1 MDKCGDGIKELAG
14 LLCSMTWGNILLISL
29 LVYYA
34 VGSSVNLSPNSFFLL
49 RSLVCNVVESLMTK
63 TTQNSKS
70 PTPFRSRKFQTT
82 FLSYLPKIFQQY
94 QECVQ
99 IP

>member
-1 MDKCGDGIKELAG
+1 MY
-14 LLCSMTWGNILLISL
+14 IS
-29 LVYYA
+29 VAYA
-34 VGSSVNLSPNSFFLL
+34 VGPSVNLLPDSFFLL

-70 PTPFRSRKFQTT
+70 PTPFRSRNFQTT
-82 FLSYLPKIFQQY
+82 FIKSYLPKVFQQY